1 MKTTFTSAALQFF
14 GSDWTKLFSVC
25 FVVIASI
32 VTSAQ
37 SALSQDDEEEP
48 VVVQV
53 YDVSEFVTQ
62 RNDHPF
68 DGFKI
73 PGIFTSEPSV
83 FMGGGGGFGGGAS
96 GGGAFN
102 IPPSSPRQFGGGGG
116 QSGGP
121 TFEQGNGGSVQQ
133 FTTDEFANVIMSSVA
148 NDTWD
153 QTGGGSGRIIF
164 MGTTMI
170 VSQTPTI
177 HSQVEAL
184 LKMLG
189 QTKAST
195 KNQSV
200 VTINAIWLT
209 IDETQFATLA
219 PKSDRSVE
227 QSSFGQT
234 N

>member
-1 MKTTFTSAALQFF
+1 MKTTFTSAALPFF
-14 GSDWTKLFSVC
+14 GSDWAKLFSVC
-25 FVVIASI
+25 FVVITLT

-53 YDVSEFVTQ
+53 YDVSEFVTPSD
-62 RNDHPF
+62 DHPF

-83 FMGGGGGFGGGAS
+83 FTGGGGGFGGGSS

-116 QSGGP
+116 GGGP
-121 TFEQGNGGSVQQ
+121 TFVQGNGGGQQ
-133 FTTDEFANVIMSSVA
+133 LTTDDFANVIMVSVA

-153 QTGGGSGRIIF
+153 QNGGSGRIIF

-170 VSQTPTI
+170 VSQTPI
-177 HSQVEAL
+177 HSQ
-184 LKMLG
+184 
-189 QTKAST
+189 
-195 KNQSV
+195 
-200 VTINAIWLT
+200 
-209 IDETQFATLA
+209 
-219 PKSDRSVE
+219 
-227 QSSFGQT
+227 SS
-234 N
+234 